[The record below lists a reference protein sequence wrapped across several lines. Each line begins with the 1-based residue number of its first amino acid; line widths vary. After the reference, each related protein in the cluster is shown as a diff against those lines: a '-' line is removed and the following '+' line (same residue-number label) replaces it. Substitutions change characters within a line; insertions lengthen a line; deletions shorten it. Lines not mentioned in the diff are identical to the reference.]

1 MNALPILDLP
11 KPSRRSRRSSAFQQP
26 SNSTHSTPVNIKLSD
41 ATVTDASRGSDQQQQ
56 SISSRQVKHVKA
68 NRVYAHRQQGLEVV
82 TKLITYTALSVVG
95 AVTLVNLF
103 SYNYAQHQK
112 LQHLET
118 ELQDAKIRTQKAT
131 SNLNRSFDPEAQK
144 SVMQENTYKVAPDR
158 LQIFLVDPATQLPA
172 KTTPSK

>member
-1 MNALPILDLP
+1 MNALHTLDLP
-11 KPSRRSRRSSAFQQP
+11 RPSRRSRRSSAFRQP
-26 SNSTHSTPVNIKLSD
+26 TNSTHSTPVNVELSGAA
-41 ATVTDASRGSDQQQQ
+41 ATATGKGSDRQRR
-56 SISSRQVKHVKA
+56 SISSRQLKQIKI

-82 TKLITYTALSVVG
+82 TKLFTYTALSVVG

-118 ELQDAKIRTQKAT
+118 ELQDAKIRTQKVNH
-131 SNLNRSFDPEAQK
+131 NLNRSFDSQAQK

-158 LQIFLVDPATQLPA
+158 LQIFLVDPATQSPA
-172 KTTPSK
+172 KITPSK

>member
-11 KPSRRSRRSSAFQQP
+11 KPSRRSRRSSAFRQQLNP
-26 SNSTHSTPVNIKLSD
+26 THSTPVTIKLSD
-41 ATVTDASRGSDQQQQ
+41 ATATATSRWSDQQQ
-56 SISSRQVKHVKA
+56 SMSSRQVKQIKA

-82 TKLITYTALSVVG
+82 TKLVTYTTLSIVG

-118 ELQDAKIRTQKAT
+118 ELQDAKIRTQKVT
-131 SNLNRSFDPEAQK
+131 NNLNRSFDPQAQK
-144 SVMQENTYKVAPDR
+144 SVMQENSYKVAPDR
-158 LQIFLVDPATQLPA
+158 LQIFLIDPATQPLTPN
-172 KTTPSK
+172 TPSK

>member
-11 KPSRRSRRSSAFQQP
+11 KPARKSRRSSAFRQSP
-26 SNSTHSTPVNIKLSD
+26 SSIHSTPVNIELSD
-41 ATVTDASRGSDQQQQ
+41 TATTNASRGSDQQQQ
-56 SISSRQVKHVKA
+56 SISSRQVKQIKV

-82 TKLITYTALSVVG
+82 TKLLTYTALSIVG
-95 AVTLVNLF
+95 GVTLVNLF

-118 ELQDAKIRTQKAT
+118 ELQDAKIRTQKVT
-131 SNLNRSFDPEAQK
+131 NNLNRSFDPQAQK

-158 LQIFLVDPATQLPA
+158 LQIFLVDPATQPPA
-172 KTTPSK
+172 KISPSK